1 MKPLLATLLVLG
13 ALAGAAG
20 AAAVDS
26 PAFQVTP
33 VGRLPFPER
42 GYVVDLPREAAITP
56 GQVRVTENGAPVAI
70 TFTPL
75 ASTGVRYGAVLAID
89 ASRSMK
95 GKPFAAALTAARSFV
110 AHRSPNERIGL
121 VAFNGGVHL
130 LQLPST
136 SVRELSLALAH
147 PPALAYGT
155 RIFDA
160 LDRSLGLLV
169 QDKVTTAAIVLLS
182 DGADVG
188 STTTLEQV
196 VSQARA
202 RHVRVFTVGLRS
214 KAFDGSA
221 LRSIAEQTGGAY
233 AEAASAEDLAAI
245 YATLGERLGQ
255 EYLLQYRSTAAPKS
269 HVDVEISLAGFGRA
283 GSAYTAPTPA
293 GLAPF
298 HRSLLSRFLLS
309 TASLALLSLTGAGLV
324 AFVLHLLLERGRSRL
339 VERVN
344 AFVTSAK
351 PAPRTERVRRRH
363 TAMVTAASSRR
374 ARGWLARLE
383 RDLEIAGIGTP
394 ATTVVLLTL
403 AGTVA
408 VVAVLAA
415 ASPILALLGLL
426 TPLGSRALIGRKLK
440 RVRDDFADQLPP
452 NLQVLASGLRAGHSF
467 SAALA
472 VMVDNSHEPSRR
484 EFKRAVTDDQLG
496 VPMDEAVRRV
506 AERMASRDLEQVAL
520 LAELQRT
527 TGGNAAE
534 VLDVVVA
541 TVRERAD
548 VRRLVKTLTA
558 QGRMARWILTALP
571 IVTGLAFFM
580 IQPDVM
586 GPMVVSS
593 GGQIVFVIAGLMVA
607 IGSVVIQ
614 RIVDIEV

>member
-1 MKPLLATLLVLG
+1 
-13 ALAGAAG
+13 
-20 AAAVDS
+20 
-26 PAFQVTP
+26 VTP

-56 GQVRVTENGAPVAI
+56 GQVRVTENGARVNF

-75 ASTGVRYGAVLAID
+75 RLTGVRYGAVLAID

-95 GKPFAAALTAARSFV
+95 GKPFAAGIAAARSFV
-110 AHRSPNERIGL
+110 AHRGQNERIGL
-121 VAFNGGVHL
+121 VAFNGGVHV
-130 LQLPST
+130 LQPPSL
-136 SVRELSLALAH
+136 SAQELGLALSHA
-147 PPALAYGT
+147 PGLAYGT

-160 LDRSLGLLV
+160 LDRSLALLV
-169 QDKVTTAAIVLLS
+169 RDKVTTGAIVLLS

-188 STTTLEQV
+188 SNTTLVQA

-214 KAFDGSA
+214 KAFDDTA
-221 LRSIAEQTGGAY
+221 LRAIAEQTGGAY

-269 HVDVEISLAGFGRA
+269 HVGVEISVASFGRVA
-283 GSAYTAPTPA
+283 SAYTAPTPS

-309 TASLALLSLTGAGLV
+309 TASLVLLSMIGAGLV
-324 AFVLHLLLERGRSRL
+324 AFVFHLLLERGRSRL

-344 AFVTSAK
+344 AFVATAN
-351 PAPRTERVRRRH
+351 PAPHPEPAQRRTAR
-363 TAMVTAASSRR
+363 VTAASSQR
-374 ARGWLARLE
+374 ARGWLSRLE
-383 RDLEIAGIGTP
+383 RDLEIAAISTP

-408 VVAVLAA
+408 LVAVLAM

-440 RVRDDFADQLPP
+440 RVRADFADQLPP

-467 SAALA
+467 SAALT
-472 VMVDNSHEPSRR
+472 VMVENSHEPSRR
-484 EFKRAVTDDQLG
+484 EFKRAVADDQLG

-506 AERMASRDLEQVAL
+506 GERMASRDLEQVAL

-548 VRRLVKTLTA
+548 VRRLVQTLTA
-558 QGRMARWILTALP
+558 QGRMARWILTGLP
-571 IVTGLAFFM
+571 IVTGLAFFL

-586 GPMVVSS
+586 RPMVTSS

-607 IGSVVIQ
+607 TGSVVIQ

>member
-1 MKPLLATLLVLG
+1 MKPLLATLLALG
-13 ALAGAAG
+13 ALAGAGA

-42 GYVVDLPREAAITP
+42 GYVVDLPRQAAITP
-56 GQVRVTENGAPVAI
+56 SQVRVTENGAPVGF

-95 GKPFAAALTAARSFV
+95 GKPFAAAVAAARSFV
-110 AHRSPNERIGL
+110 AHRGQNERIGL
-121 VAFNGGVHL
+121 VAFNGGVHV
-130 LQLPST
+130 LQPPSL
-136 SVRELSLALAH
+136 SGQELSLALSH

-160 LDRSLGLLV
+160 LDRSLKLLV
-169 QDKVTTAAIVLLS
+169 RDKVTTAAIVLLS

-188 STTTLEQV
+188 STTTLEQA

-214 KAFDGSA
+214 KAFNGSA
-221 LRSIAEQTGGAY
+221 LRAIAEQTGGAY

-309 TASLALLSLTGAGLV
+309 TASLALLSLIGAGLV
-324 AFVLHLLLERGRSRL
+324 AFVFHLFLERGRSRL

-344 AFVTSAK
+344 AFVASAE
-351 PAPRTERVRRRH
+351 PAPRTERVRRH
-363 TAMVTAASSRR
+363 TARVTAASSQR

-383 RDLEIAGIGTP
+383 RDLEIAAISTP

-408 VVAVLAA
+408 VVAVLAV
-415 ASPILALLGLL
+415 ASPILSLLGLL
-426 TPLGSRALIGRKLK
+426 TPLGSRALIRRKLK
-440 RVRDDFADQLPP
+440 RVREDFADQLPP
-452 NLQVLASGLRAGHSF
+452 NLQVLASALRAGHSF

-472 VMVDNSHEPSRR
+472 VMVENSHEPSSR
-484 EFKRAVTDDQLG
+484 EFKRAVADDQLG

-506 AERMASRDLEQVAL
+506 SERMASRDLEQVAM

-548 VRRLVKTLTA
+548 VRRLVRTLTA

-571 IVTGLAFFM
+571 IVTGLAFFLL
-580 IQPDVM
+580 QPDVM
-586 GPMVVSS
+586 RPMLVSS
-593 GGQIVFVIAGLMVA
+593 GGQIAFVIAGLMVA
-607 IGSVVIQ
+607 VGSVVIQ